1 MKKALTTALLT
12 AAINLVSLAGSASYA
27 DPALIS
33 GIDPAI
39 LLGNTGVIDKD
50 TLDDLLE
57 KPPIDATTLLP
68 DITISNLSATGAATA
83 TPNRPGYKNVPV
95 SFTVHNTGNVDITQ
109 HFDIHAYIHDRA
121 GLRKYLIPLT
131 LNNPNLIDRGISSGA
146 SVRISGTLRV
156 AEQDFFSDQFFVIAD
171 SCAAREF
178 SPEHCDIR
186 ELDENNN
193 RSNTARL

>member
-12 AAINLVSLAGSASYA
+12 ATINLVSLAGSASYA

-39 LLGNTGVIDKD
+39 LGNVGVVDKD
-50 TLDDLLE
+50 TLNDLLE
-57 KPPIDATTLLP
+57 KPPIDIGSLLP
-68 DITISNLSATGAATA
+68 DITISNLSVTGAATA
-83 TPNRPGYKNVPV
+83 IPNRPGYKSVPV
-95 SFTVHNTGNVDITQ
+95 SFVVHNVGGVNIAQ
-109 HFDIHAYIHDRA
+109 HFDIHAFIHGNS
-121 GLRKYLIPLT
+121 GLRKYLIPLV
-131 LNNPNLIDRGISSGA
+131 LDNPNLIDQGISPGA
-146 SVRISGTLRV
+146 SVRISGVLRV

-186 ELDENNN
+186 ELNEDNNS
-193 RSNTARL
+193 SNTARL